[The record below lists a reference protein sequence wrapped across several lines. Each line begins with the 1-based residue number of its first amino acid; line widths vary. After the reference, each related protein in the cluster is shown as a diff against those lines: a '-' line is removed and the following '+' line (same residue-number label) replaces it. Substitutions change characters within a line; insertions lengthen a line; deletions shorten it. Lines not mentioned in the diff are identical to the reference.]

1 VIFEVFV
8 LALASTIRPTSLAAV
23 YTIISHD
30 DRRALM
36 LAYLAAGLAFTIG
49 FGLIVVYAFHGV
61 HVYTGNDVTK
71 GVADIVGGTVALL
84 FGVAIATGRLR
95 RSPDHDAPV
104 LHSRWQARTSGR
116 VTTKTAALAGPVTH
130 IPGLFYLIA
139 LNVVAA
145 YDVRV
150 ARGTIAVLTYNAV
163 WFALPILALVVCI
176 LRPSEATQV
185 VGAVDD
191 WARSHTR
198 AILLVVSFGVGTVL
212 LIRGLIAL

>member
-23 YTIISHD
+23 YTIVAHD
-30 DRRALM
+30 SRRPLM
-36 LAYLAAGLAFTIG
+36 VVYLAAGLAFTIG

-61 HVYTGNDVTK
+61 HVYTANDAAK
-71 GVADIVGGTVALL
+71 GVADIVGGIVALL
-84 FGVAIATGRLR
+84 FGTAIATGRLR

-104 LHSRWQARTSGR
+104 VHSRWQTRMSGH
-116 VTTKTAALAGPVTH
+116 VTTKTAALAGPATH

-163 WFALPILALVVCI
+163 WFALPILALMVCI

-185 VGAVDD
+185 VAAVDD

-198 AILLVVSFGVGTVL
+198 SILLVVSFGVGTAL
-212 LIRGLIAL
+212 LIRGLLAL